1 MPMLLPVAVALT
13 IGGLVAALAG
23 PVLRRMP
30 TQAASG
36 TDPIAGADHPD
47 GTDGT
52 GDPDDVPPHYPDLA
66 TPGFA
71 LACGGLGAAASVTAL
86 TLAPAGW
93 LPLWLVW
100 STLFA
105 VLVAVDART
114 TWLPLRLTRGVWMVA
129 AVAIVISALSGPDG
143 PGVGVRTA
151 ETVRVL
157 LGALAATAFYLLLW
171 RVGHGLGFGDVR
183 ISPLIG
189 ALGASVSWTGW
200 WVALLAGSV
209 LGALWGTA
217 RSLTGR
223 RGPFPYGPWMWL
235 GPAASIL
242 LDAAGPLG

>member
-1 MPMLLPVAVALT
+1 MLLPVAVALT
-13 IGGLVAALAG
+13 IGGLVAALTG
-23 PVLRRMP
+23 PMLRRLP
-30 TQAASG
+30 TQAPSG
-36 TDPIAGADHPD
+36 TDPTAGAERPA
-47 GTDGT
+47 GT

-66 TPGFA
+66 TPGFT
-71 LACGGLGAAASVTAL
+71 LACGGLGAAATVTVL

-129 AVAIVISALSGPDG
+129 AVAIVISALSGPG
-143 PGVGVRTA
+143 GAGVRTA

-209 LGALWGTA
+209 LGALWGTV